1 MSCSRTLWSAY
12 SNQLDPGNLGAI
24 LRTAYF
30 LGVDAVAISTH
41 QSAPLTPVALKAS
54 AGASENITL
63 FSISKAEEF
72 LDGSSKNGWQ
82 IYAAVAPPPGTNARK
97 GHFLSTS
104 TLNAPLDKSPAV
116 LMLGG
121 EGEGLRY
128 RLQKQAHHYIGI
140 GGARAGLGGVDSL
153 NVSVASALLTEAFLR
168 PYAATGRTTTQ
179 SAQSIEERMF

>member
-1 MSCSRTLWSAY
+1 M
-12 SNQLDPGNLGAI
+12 DPGNLGAI

-41 QSAPLTPVALKAS
+41 RSAPLTPVALKAS

-72 LDGSSKNGWQ
+72 LEESSKNGWQ
-82 IYAAVAPPPGTNARK
+82 VYAAVAPPSGTSARK
-97 GHFLSTS
+97 GHFLATS
-104 TLNAPLDKSPAV
+104 TLNTPLDKSPTV

-121 EGEGLRY
+121 ESEGLRY
-128 RLQKQAHHYIGI
+128 RLQKQAHHHIGI

-168 PYAATGRTTTQ
+168 PYTAAGRSPTPNGQ
-179 SAQSIEERMF
+179 PLEERLF

>member
-1 MSCSRTLWSAY
+1 M
-12 SNQLDPGNLGAI
+12 DPGNLGAI

-63 FSISKAEEF
+63 FSVSKAEGF
-72 LDGSSKNGWQ
+72 LEESSKNGWQ
-82 IYAAVAPPPGTNARK
+82 IYAAVAPPSGTSARK

-153 NVSVASALLTEAFLR
+153 NVSVAAALLTDAFLR
-168 PYAATGRTTTQ
+168 PYTAAGRTTTE
-179 SAQSIEERMF
+179 SSRPPEDPLF

>member
-1 MSCSRTLWSAY
+1 
-12 SNQLDPGNLGAI
+12 LDPGNLGAI

-30 LGVDAVAISTH
+30 LGVDAVTISTH

-63 FSISKAEEF
+63 FSVSKVEEF
-72 LDGSSKNGWQ
+72 LEESGKNGWQ
-82 IYAAVAPPPGTNARK
+82 IYAAVAPPSGTNARK

-104 TLNAPLDKSPAV
+104 TLNAPLDKSPVV
-116 LMLGG
+116 LMVGG

-140 GGARAGLGGVDSL
+140 GGSRAGLGGVDSL
-153 NVSVASALLTEAFLR
+153 NVSVASALLTDAFLR
-168 PYAATGRTTTQ
+168 PYTVAGRTTTESSQ
-179 SAQSIEERMF
+179 PPEERVF